1 MKTLEQF
8 LKDNIK
14 DKDHQMEFIDYFYK
28 LLDKYKIDGKDV
40 YKRMNM
46 SRQLYSR
53 IISGSIVPSIKS
65 AVKLA
70 LEIQCTNDECKLL
83 LKKVGYTL
91 PSSNK
96 FALIIRYCLENKIYD
111 YFQINELLVEN
122 GCESL
127 D

>member
-8 LKDNIK
+8 LKDNMK
-14 DKDHQMEFIDYFYK
+14 DVDHQMEFIDYFYK
-28 LLDKYKIDGKDV
+28 LVNKYKVDGKDI

-53 IISGSIVPSIKS
+53 IISGKVIPSLKS
-65 AVKLA
+65 ALKLA
-70 LEIQCTNDECKLL
+70 LGIRCNNNECKLL

-96 FALIIRYCLENKIYD
+96 FALIIRYCFENQIYD
-111 YFQINELLVEN
+111 YFEINKLLTEN
-122 GCESL
+122 GCEAL